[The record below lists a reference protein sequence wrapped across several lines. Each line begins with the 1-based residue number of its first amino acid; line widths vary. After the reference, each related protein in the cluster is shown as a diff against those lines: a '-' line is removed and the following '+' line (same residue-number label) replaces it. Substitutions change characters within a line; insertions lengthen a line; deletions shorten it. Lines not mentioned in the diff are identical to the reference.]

1 MILSLN
7 RIGQTSKHFI
17 ESYEKCFLMYFY
29 LLSDMQ
35 SVFSDIKEINFDENA
50 ETIQEVEKNEEYS

>member
-1 MILSLN
+1 
-7 RIGQTSKHFI
+7 
-17 ESYEKCFLMYFY
+17 MYFY